1 MSIYQCN
8 ACGRLTEAANVERH
22 GSRCGVR
29 LSGSTWCQ
37 GTYIEHGCGGPKEA
51 CGADGCQEC
60 GGSRATGDIDLHA
73 RVARLTA
80 EVERLKGRERQSRAL
95 LYYGITRDN
104 IARTEDTKGLF
115 DPNRPE
121 QNALNWVDA
130 RAAWL
135 AGCKP

>member
-37 GTYIEHGCGGPKEA
+37 GTYNEHGCGGPKEA
-51 CGADGCQEC
+51 CGAEGCQEC
-60 GGSRATGDIDLHA
+60 GGSRATSDIDLHA
-73 RVARLTA
+73 KVARLTA
-80 EVERLKGRERQSRAL
+80 EVERLTERDKAAEAMFRDGEWNGRGQ
-95 LYYGITRDN
+95 YWFGPCCPNCGGT
-104 IARTEDTKGLF
+104 TDTGHGA
-115 DPNRPE
+115 DCP
-121 QNALNWVDA
+121 

-135 AGCKP
+135 AGCKS